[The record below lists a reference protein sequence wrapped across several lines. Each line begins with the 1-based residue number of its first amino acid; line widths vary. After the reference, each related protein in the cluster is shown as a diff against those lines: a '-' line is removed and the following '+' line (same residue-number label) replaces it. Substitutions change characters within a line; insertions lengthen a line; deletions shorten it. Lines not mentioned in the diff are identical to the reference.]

1 MIGCLFYYM
10 TNEQREAITN
20 QIELRRDIIEDLLDE
35 ICYYETE
42 IKNLE
47 TLLENDSKVDNA
59 VCIRHNNQ

>member
-1 MIGCLFYYM
+1 M

-47 TLLENDSKVDNA
+47 TLLENDSKVDDT

>member
-1 MIGCLFYYM
+1 M

-20 QIELRRDIIEDLLDE
+20 QIKLRRDIIEDLLDE

>member
-1 MIGCLFYYM
+1 M

-35 ICYYETE
+35 ICYYEIE

-47 TLLENDSKVDNA
+47 TLLENDSKVDDA
-59 VCIRHNNQ
+59 VCVRHNNQ

>member
-10 TNEQREAITN
+10 TNEQQEAITN
-20 QIELRRDIIEDLLDE
+20 QIESRRDIIEDLLNE
-35 ICYYETE
+35 ICYYENE

-47 TLLENDSKVDNA
+47 TLLENDSKVDDA

>member
-1 MIGCLFYYM
+1 M

-59 VCIRHNNQ
+59 VCIRYNNQ

>member
-1 MIGCLFYYM
+1 M
-10 TNEQREAITN
+10 TNEQREAIIN

-47 TLLENDSKVDNA
+47 TLLENDSKVDDA

>member
-1 MIGCLFYYM
+1 M

-47 TLLENDSKVDNA
+47 TLLENDSNVDDA

>member
-1 MIGCLFYYM
+1 M

-47 TLLENDSKVDNA
+47 TLLENDSKVDDA

>member
-10 TNEQREAITN
+10 TNEQQEAITN
-20 QIELRRDIIEDLLDE
+20 QIESRRDIIEDLLNE
-35 ICYYETE
+35 ICYYENE

-47 TLLENDSKVDNA
+47 TLLENNSKVDDA

>member
-35 ICYYETE
+35 ICCYETE

-47 TLLENDSKVDNA
+47 TLLENDSKVDDA

>member
-1 MIGCLFYYM
+1 M

-47 TLLENDSKVDNA
+47 TLLENDNKVDDA

>member
-1 MIGCLFYYM
+1 M

-35 ICYYETE
+35 ICCYETE

-47 TLLENDSKVDNA
+47 TLLENDSKVDDA

>member
-1 MIGCLFYYM
+1 M

>member
-1 MIGCLFYYM
+1 M

-35 ICYYETE
+35 ICYYENE

-47 TLLENDSKVDNA
+47 TLLENDSKVDDA

>member
-47 TLLENDSKVDNA
+47 TLLENDSKVNDA

>member
-1 MIGCLFYYM
+1 M

-47 TLLENDSKVDNA
+47 ILLENDSKVDDA

>member
-47 TLLENDSKVDNA
+47 TLIENDSKVDNA

>member
-1 MIGCLFYYM
+1 M

-20 QIELRRDIIEDLLDE
+20 QIELRRDIIEDLLDK

-47 TLLENDSKVDNA
+47 TLLENDSKVDDA

>member
-47 TLLENDSKVDNA
+47 TLLENDSKVDDA

>member
-1 MIGCLFYYM
+1 M
-10 TNEQREAITN
+10 TNEQREAITD

>member
-47 TLLENDSKVDNA
+47 TLLENDSKVDDT

>member
-35 ICYYETE
+35 ICHYETE

-47 TLLENDSKVDNA
+47 TLLENDSKVDDA